1 MNRIYKVLWSTS
13 RNTWIAAGELAKAQ
27 GKSRGA
33 VSSTSSPSAPRVG
46 TLLLAAGLS
55 VPAAPALAELPGSGT
70 ISAGSGSISSDG
82 TDMLVTQSSDRM
94 SVNWLSFSIGKD
106 NSVTFEQPS
115 ASSIAL
121 NRVTGSDVSSIQGA
135 LSANGRVF
143 LINPNGVLFN
153 PTAQVN
159 VGGLVASTLELS
171 DEDFLAGRHTFEG
184 DSTAAV
190 INEGAIRAAQGGAV
204 ALVAARIVNEGSI
217 EAPGGTVAMGSGSR
231 VTLDLGGPVKLRVE
245 KGALN
250 GLIEQG
256 GAIEAGGGQVYLTAK
271 AAGELASSVINHT
284 GVTEARTLASG
295 ENGEIVLL
303 GDMDNGEVNVA
314 GTLDASAPEGGD
326 GGFIETSAARVKVAD
341 GTAITTLAADGAT
354 GTWLIDPNDYTI
366 AESGGDISGDTLSS
380 QLDSNNVTIQ
390 SADGATDGNGDIFV
404 NHSVSWS
411 ANTLTLSADRNIEI
425 NAEMNASNAAGLA
438 LEYNQADGGGD
449 YFVNAPVNLASTG
462 SFSTKDGSAGG
473 AVQYT
478 IITSLGAQGSDT
490 GADLQG
496 MNGDL
501 SGNYV
506 LGADIDAGETAGWN
520 SGAGFDPVGAFNNE
534 FMGRFDGLGH
544 TISDLT
550 INRPDASRVGL
561 FRSTTGATLRNVGL
575 VGGSV
580 TGDDYVG
587 GLVGH
592 NNSSTISNVY
602 ATGSVSGDD
611 DVGGLVGDN
620 DSSTISNAYA
630 TVNVTGSTHVGGL
643 VGDNDSSTIS
653 NAYATGSVSGTGDIG
668 GLVGYSDSSTISN
681 AYATGRVSGDFAVG
695 GLVGANDNDPSSVVK
710 GAYWNTETSGQ
721 SSGIGVDRNGQTVTG
736 LTTAEMQNPFTFIDA
751 GWDFSTWGKSNNT
764 DTPENSGYM
773 MLRGVG
779 VSGALYD
786 DYVKLSET
794 SKTYGDTN
802 PELTDIRLDGVGTD
816 NVSLEWGSAIT
827 NTTNAG
833 TYAYSGAGVLDVT
846 TTSANGVYVDY
857 GTGGLTIDKAAL
869 TVTAKDVDKTY
880 DGQAFTGGNGV
891 TYAGFVA
898 GEDESVLNGGL
909 SFVGDA
915 QGAVNAGSYSLTAA
929 GLAADNYDI
938 SYTGGTLTVNQATIA
953 NITGI
958 IAEDKTY
965 DGTTGATL
973 DASGAG
979 FTGIV
984 SGDTLTVATASGAF
998 ADKNAGSGK
1007 TVTISGLTLGGDDAG
1022 NYTLADDTASAN
1034 ADIDQASLTLST
1046 DDVTKTYDGTTTADG
1061 TATVVGG
1068 DLFGDDSLAGGSFA
1082 FTDRNA
1088 GTGKTVTVADV
1099 TLNDG
1104 NGGDN
1109 YIVTYADNTNSAI
1122 DQAAL
1127 TLSSA
1132 DVTKAYDGTTEAD
1145 GTATVVAGQLFG
1157 DDSLS
1162 GGSFAFTDRNAGT
1175 GKTVTVADIEVND
1188 GNGGDNYSVTYADN
1202 TTSTIDKAA
1211 LTVTANDANKT
1222 YDGQA
1227 FTGGNGV
1234 SYAGFVAGEDESVL
1248 NGSLSFGGDA
1258 QNAVNAGSYSLT
1270 ADGLAA
1276 DNYDISYADGTLTVN
1291 QATIAAITGIIA
1303 EDKTYDGTTDATL
1316 DASGAGF
1323 TGIVA
1328 GDTLTVATAS
1338 GAFADKNAGSD
1349 KTVSIS
1355 GLALGGD
1362 DAGNYTLAGDTAT
1375 TSADI
1380 GKTSIAAITGIAAE
1394 DKTYDGTTAA
1404 TLDASGAGFTGMV
1417 SGDTL
1422 TVATAS
1428 GAFADKNAG
1437 SDKTVNISGLTL

>member
-27 GKSRGA
+27 GKSRSA
-33 VSSTSSPSAPRVG
+33 VSSASSPSAPRIG

-82 TDMLVTQSSDRM
+82 TDMVVTQSSERL

-121 NRVTGSDVSSIQGA
+121 NRVTGSDVSTIQGA

-303 GDMDNGEVNVA
+303 GDMDNGEVNAA
-314 GTLDASAPEGGD
+314 GELAA
-326 GGFIETSAARVKVAD
+326 GFVETSAAGVNIDQDLNVD
-341 GTAITTLAADGAT
+341 TQGGE
-354 GTWLIDPNDYTI
+354 WLIDPVNIEIDTGKASAI
-366 AESGGDISGDTLSS
+366 QTALESGD
-380 QLDSNNVTIQ
+380 VTVTT
-390 SADGATDGNGDIFV
+390 ADGGDNSDWSGGTNGTDTEEGNITV
-404 NHSVSWS
+404 NAAIDWASH
-411 ANTLTLSADRNIEI
+411 TLTLRADNDITI
-425 NAEMNASNAAGLA
+425 NAELTSTGTTD
-438 LEYNQADGGGD
+438 ADGLFLQYAQTTGSGT
-449 YFVNAPVNLASTG
+449 YTINAPVNLKAG
-462 SFSTKDGSAGG
+462 SLFKT
-473 AVQYT
+473 Q
-478 IITSLGAQGSDT
+478 QGSDEAITWTVIDALGSEGSTT
-490 GADLQG
+490 GTDLQG

-501 SGNYV
+501 GGNYV
-506 LGADIDAGETAGWN
+506 LGADIDASATASWN
-520 SGAGFDPVGAFNNE
+520 SDEGFDPVGTFDPANVGGNE
-534 FMGRFDGLGH
+534 FTGRFDGLGH

-550 INRPDASRVGL
+550 INRPSTDNIGL
-561 FRSTTGATLRNVGL
+561 FGSTDGATLRNVGL

-580 TGDDYVG
+580 TGDDRVG

-592 NNSSTISNVY
+592 NNSSTISNAY
-602 ATGSVSGDD
+602 ATGSVEGSFG
-611 DVGGLVGDN
+611 VGGLVGEN
-620 DSSTISNAYA
+620 TN
-630 TVNVTGSTHVGGL
+630 
-643 VGDNDSSTIS
+643 SSTIS
-653 NAYATGSVSGTGDIG
+653 NAYATGSVSGDFNVG
-668 GLVGYSDSSTISN
+668 GLVGTNNTDSTISN
-681 AYATGRVSGDFAVG
+681 AYATGSVSGGGQVGGLAGENSNSMISNAYATGSVAARLGNVG
-695 GLVGANDNDPSSVVK
+695 GLVGHNVNSTVTNS
-710 GAYWNTETSGQ
+710 YWNTETSGQ
-721 SSGIGVDRNGQTVTG
+721 GSSPGGTG

-751 GWDFSTWGKSNNT
+751 GWDFETVWGKSSNS

-779 VSGALYD
+779 VSSDALYD
-786 DYVKLSET
+786 DYVRLSDT
-794 SKTYGDTN
+794 NTGKTYGDAN
-802 PELTDIRLDGVGTD
+802 PEFLDFPLDGVGKD
-816 NVSLEWGSAIT
+816 NVSLDWGSAIT
-827 NTTNAG
+827 NTTDVG

-857 GTGGLTIDKAAL
+857 GAGGLTIDKAAL
-869 TVTAKDVDKTY
+869 TVTANDVDKTY

-891 TYAGFVA
+891 TYDGFVA
-898 GEDESVLNGGL
+898 DEDENVLGGSL
-909 SFVGDA
+909 SFGGTA
-915 QGAVNAGSYSLTAA
+915 QNAVNAGGYTLTAD
-929 GLAADNYDI
+929 GLLSDNYVID
-938 SYTGGTLTVNQATIA
+938 YAEGTLTVSKADLTITA
-953 NITGI
+953 NDV
-958 IAEDKTY
+958 DKTY
-965 DGTTGATL
+965 DGQT
-973 DASGAG
+973 
-979 FTGIV
+979 
-984 SGDTLTVATASGAF
+984 
-998 ADKNAGSGK
+998 
-1007 TVTISGLTLGGDDAG
+1007 
-1022 NYTLADDTASAN
+1022 
-1034 ADIDQASLTLST
+1034 
-1046 DDVTKTYDGTTTADG
+1046 
-1061 TATVVGG
+1061 
-1068 DLFGDDSLAGGSFA
+1068 
-1082 FTDRNA
+1082 
-1088 GTGKTVTVADV
+1088 
-1099 TLNDG
+1099 
-1104 NGGDN
+1104 
-1109 YIVTYADNTNSAI
+1109 
-1122 DQAAL
+1122 
-1127 TLSSA
+1127 
-1132 DVTKAYDGTTEAD
+1132 
-1145 GTATVVAGQLFG
+1145 
-1157 DDSLS
+1157 
-1162 GGSFAFTDRNAGT
+1162 
-1175 GKTVTVADIEVND
+1175 
-1188 GNGGDNYSVTYADN
+1188 
-1202 TTSTIDKAA
+1202 
-1211 LTVTANDANKT
+1211 
-1222 YDGQA
+1222 

-1234 SYAGFVAGEDESVL
+1234 TYAGFVAGEDESVL

-1276 DNYDISYADGTLTVN
+1276 DNYDISYAGGTLTVD
-1291 QATIAAITGIIA
+1291 QATIANITGITAEDKTYDGTTAATLDASGAGFTGIVSGDTLTVATASGAFADKNAGSDKTVTISGLTLGGGDAGNYTLADDTATTSADIDQASIANITGITA

-1323 TGIVA
+1323 TGMVA

-1349 KTVSIS
+1349 KTVAIS
-1355 GLALGGD
+1355 GLTLGGD
-1362 DAGNYTLAGDTAT
+1362 DAGNYTLDSDTAT
-1375 TSADI
+1375 TTADI
-1380 GKTSIAAITGIAAE
+1380 DKASIAAITGITAEDKTYDGTTDATLDASGAGFTGMVAGDTLTVATASGAFADKNAGSDKMVNITGLTLGGGDAGNYTLDSDIATTTADIDKASIAAITGIAAE
-1394 DKTYDGTTAA
+1394 DKTYDGTTDA

-1417 SGDTL
+1417 AGDTL

-1437 SDKTVNISGLTL
+1437 SDKTVDITDLTLGGGDAGNYTLDSNTATTSADIDKASIAAITGIAAEDKTYDGTTDATLDASGAGFTGMV